1 MRVPPASRQPRL
13 TRGMQPLRG
22 LTWGGT
28 IYHAC
33 VIVAGAA
40 LVPISLTL
48 FPIRQQAVPELLY
61 LAVFTQLAALLP
73 IRWRRGTQTLD
84 TMPLIAVALLA
95 PGAGVTLVAWLC
107 MFDGRRP
114 SQHLELWKLIFIRAK
129 AALEFGVP
137 SMLIALIPLSGTVDV
152 PVRTMLLAAGSLLIG
167 FPLMAGGFAF
177 YGRENFWSVF
187 STNVGFSSI
196 RSVVIL
202 AIGGGALHMLLQMP
216 AGYLMGIGLLGL
228 LMAVRSNMADAQRQQ
243 VERIQTL
250 ELLAQALDARDPM
263 TELHS
268 QRVSD
273 LASRLAEALGMSTLE
288 IERMRV
294 AGLLHDIGKI
304 GVPDAVLK
312 KAGQL
317 DAAEWDA
324 MRRHADLGAEMIA
337 RHSALEPIAPW
348 VRTHHERWNGSGYPR
363 QLSGEKIPLG
373 GRILAVADSY
383 DTITGPRVYRP
394 SVLSP
399 LEAVAE
405 VSRSTGVLY
414 DPVVV
419 DALRKLHGI
428 PTLEPYAPDGRLAP
442 QAVNAGFGLLRKRP
456 RFRMLTLAMTASSLG
471 DPLTAIAV
479 VVTAYAL
486 MHSALA
492 VAATYA
498 LRSLAAMVAA
508 AALGG
513 AADRLNRA
521 RLIIVADVVRALLL
535 CILPFTI
542 YRLPWILFP
551 AVVILGAVGAL
562 SQAAREA
569 AVPHLLDSDEI
580 PGANAVVAGA
590 TTAAQAVGY
599 PLAAVILWAL
609 SSTTP
614 MFIIDAITFALAAG
628 FTIAC
633 GNLGG
638 GIVSRAVGGALR
650 ATWSLPPVR
659 LPLLIAGAAALLISM
674 TLPALVVLAYELA
687 SNGPRAYTILEVVI
701 TIGMVG
707 GAVVLGWWTGL
718 PVRLAT
724 IIGLLI
730 MGLLSL
736 VVVVSPWLALTAIA
750 LLLASIGNQ
759 IYVVGNRSEIQ
770 QSVPGDRRGS
780 VMATRAVIAE
790 TLVIVGAG
798 AGGVLTG
805 VIGGRATYA
814 IVAGGLI
821 VLGVVVWARGARLGE
836 PRPVLQIHGTAPT
849 KSLSQDVRFETPRS
863 TEGVRASKPG
873 LFRSTLVAEPPKE
886 TQDREELGA

>member
-1 MRVPPASRQPRL
+1 
-13 TRGMQPLRG
+13 MQPLRG

-28 IYHAC
+28 VYHVG
-33 VIVAGAA
+33 VIIAGAA
-40 LVPISLTL
+40 LVPVSLIL
-48 FPIRQQAVPELLY
+48 FPVQEQNLPELLY

-114 SQHLELWKLIFIRAK
+114 SPQLELWKLIFIRAK
-129 AALEFGVP
+129 AALEFGLP
-137 SMLIALIPLSGTVDV
+137 SMLITLIPLSGTIDV
-152 PVRTMLLAAGSLLIG
+152 PVRTMLLAAGSLMIG
-167 FPLMAGGFAF
+167 FPLMARGFAF
-177 YGRENFWSVF
+177 YGRESFWSVF
-187 STNVGFSSI
+187 TTNVGFSSI

-202 AIGGGALHMLLQMP
+202 AIGGGALHMLLQLP

-273 LASRLAEALGMSTLE
+273 LASRLAEALRMSTLE

-304 GVPDAVLK
+304 GVPDSVLK

-317 DAAEWDA
+317 DAAEWEA
-324 MRRHADLGAEMIA
+324 MRRHADLGADMIA
-337 RHSALEPIAPW
+337 RHTALEPIAPW

-363 QLSGEKIPLG
+363 RVSGDEIPLG

-383 DTITGPRVYRP
+383 DTITGPRVYRA
-394 SVLSP
+394 SVLTP
-399 LEAVAE
+399 HEAVNE
-405 VSRSTGVLY
+405 ISRSAGILY

-428 PTLEPYAPDGRLAP
+428 PALEPYAPDGRLAP
-442 QAVNAGFGLLRKRP
+442 REVTAGFGIFRERP
-456 RFRMLTLAMTASSLG
+456 RFRLLTLGMTASAVG

-479 VVTAYAL
+479 VVTAYVV

-492 VAATYA
+492 VAGTYA
-498 LRSLAAMVAA
+498 LRALAAMLAA

-513 AADRLNRA
+513 AVDRLDRA
-521 RLIIVADVVRALLL
+521 RLIVVADVLRAALL
-535 CILPFTI
+535 CTLPFLI
-542 YRLPWILFP
+542 HWAPWTLFP
-551 AVVILGAVGAL
+551 AVVLLGGVGAL

-569 AVPHLLDSDEI
+569 AVPHLLRPEQI

-590 TTAAQAVGY
+590 TTTAQAIGY
-599 PLAAVILWAL
+599 PLAAIILWMT

-614 MFIIDAITFALAAG
+614 MFIIDAATFAVAAG

-633 GNLGG
+633 GPLGG
-638 GIVSRAVGGALR
+638 GIVARKVGGALR
-650 ATWSLPPVR
+650 TAWSLPPVR

-674 TLPALVVLAYELA
+674 TLPALVVLAYQLA
-687 SNGPRAYTILEVVI
+687 TNGARAYTILEVVI
-701 TIGMVG
+701 TVGMVV
-707 GAVVLGWWTGL
+707 GAVVLGWWSRL
-718 PVRLAT
+718 PVRIAT

-730 MGLLSL
+730 MGLLSM
-736 VVVVSPWLALTAIA
+736 VVVVSPWLALTSAA

-759 IYVVGNRSEIQ
+759 IYIVGNRSEIQ
-770 QSVPGDRRGS
+770 QAVPGDRRGS
-780 VMATRAVIAE
+780 VMATRSVIAE

-798 AGGVLTG
+798 LGGVLTG
-805 VIGGRATYA
+805 IIGGRATYA

-821 VLGVVVWARGARLGE
+821 LLGVLVWARGARLGQ
-836 PRPVLQIHGTAPT
+836 PRPSYQVRAPVQP
-849 KSLSQDVRFETPRS
+849 SDLSPELRFNSARS
-863 TEGVRASKPG
+863 TE
-873 LFRSTLVAEPPKE
+873 VARTSAIALSNGHAAILTGRTATEE
-886 TQDREELGA
+886 QIQELGV